1 MNYNQP
7 PPPPG
12 AYPPAQAPQPQA
24 PQPQQYPQQPPPPQQ
39 QPTPPYWPDNQT
51 PPAYQAGNPQ
61 FSNAPQAAGPPT
73 TPVFHAPD
81 PEATAQELD
90 RLDAEAGSRRTGG
103 FAKEIRVPGPNGETK
118 WDANVPIGYE
128 GRVQV
133 YLCGAWAPGVRT
145 AFVEK
150 VNHFVKTYQHP
161 KGLVVVHGEDCE
173 FCKSRAMAL
182 EVPSLQKSA
191 QDFGRLNRRT
201 LYNAF
206 DLSNPT
212 THYGQDGVMRPFIL
226 AAGVQ
231 LQGDLKRMFDMKGG
245 FAAFANPE
253 AGRPIVITKKKTGP
267 NPMDIEWGAIHEDQ
281 GSLHPYFHPGLS
293 NLWDLSKEI
302 APSSHQAVAAAIQE
316 LGWPMPES
324 LVAKLQQAQGQS
336 QAPYSVASQPPHPSP
351 YSQPQAIPPP
361 SASTPSPPQPAPPP
375 VPGSSFGTPAAPGM
389 PPVPPPGSVPHVPPG
404 PSAPPPPA
412 PASVPPVD
420 QFPPPGPAAYPSA
433 APMPPPGAQAPPQ
446 GMPPPPPVTST
457 GQGLPPQQAAQ
468 QAPLPPGAAAPP
480 PPPPG
485 GPAPGGNPAPPFTP
499 PPSGTPPF

>member
-1 MNYNQP
+1 M
-7 PPPPG
+7 
-12 AYPPAQAPQPQA
+12 
-24 PQPQQYPQQPPPPQQ
+24 
-39 QPTPPYWPDNQT
+39 
-51 PPAYQAGNPQ
+51 
-61 FSNAPQAAGPPT
+61 
-73 TPVFHAPD
+73 FHAPD

-90 RLDAEAGSRRTGG
+90 RLDAEAGSRRAGG

-118 WDANVPIGYE
+118 WDANIPIGYE

-245 FAAFANPE
+245 FAAFANPQM
-253 AGRPIVITKKKTGP
+253 GRPIVITKKKTGP
-267 NPMDIEWGAIHEDQ
+267 NSMDIEWGAIHEDQ
-281 GSLHPYFHPGLS
+281 GPLHTYFHPGLS

-324 LVAKLQQAQGQS
+324 LIAKLQQGQGQG
-336 QAPYSVASQPPHPSP
+336 QAPYSVSSQPPHPSP
-351 YSQPQAIPPP
+351 YPQTQA
-361 SASTPSPPQPAPPP
+361 ATPAPPAPPLPSQSAGPP

-412 PASVPPVD
+412 SAPPVD
-420 QFPPPGPAAYPSA
+420 QSPPPGPAAYPPA
-433 APMPPPGAQAPPQ
+433 ATMPPPGTQAPPQ

-457 GQGLPPQQAAQ
+457 GQGLPPQQAPQ
-468 QAPLPPGAAAPP
+468 QALPPPGVAAPP
-480 PPPPG
+480 SPPPG

-499 PPSGTPPF
+499 PPPGTPPF